1 MAGSHDPLE
10 ITELQ
15 TARELLI
22 DQAATLLDSTG
33 NVSRTIGTLE
43 LPIEILTEWVTRESN
58 FMYATDSMLRIFIY
72 MHACDYTQEEVANR
86 IQSWPYLQLR
96 FDVNGPV
103 SQGTISH
110 TKRRRFSPQL
120 RRFLTVVGRDIQ
132 VVAAE
137 NDLNVRDVP
146 APTPIGQPRSQD
158 CETGSKTREP
168 ITHFVDRHAG
178 DLLETAGTHIFPA
191 FETGRA
197 ANVKHEDEA
206 VWESQTRMSLLG
218 DRTGSR
224 TAYRTF
230 NRQVEDALHHDTH
243 TRAVKKCATP
253 GSYQYTLEDFDTPST
268 NPTPS
273 WRRCADTLQDSFDE
287 SIAGLLEVLQRT
299 DLLTEPVVAAI
310 DITEVPFYVS
320 PWKANSEIE
329 PDDPRIEVGNGKQ
342 KVPKADY
349 PEMVSGCKE
358 ASTYGYKYATLT
370 IIGRDAPIVLAVEPI
385 RENSTWE
392 GDDGETTPLDAAVD
406 RLMDRAT
413 DHLDIHLVMADRGFD
428 GHRVPDVLDSYDV
441 DYLLPKKKYAKDW
454 EAIENIREHPTADI
468 AVEPDVD
475 LYPAPDYE
483 YSHTTNIMYVPPR
496 NEDFVAMEDEEGERS
511 FAVFV
516 TNRDDVTPDDA
527 MGLTARYSSRWD
539 IENEYRSIKRFLPSI
554 ASKDYRMR
562 CFSFV
567 WATLLYNVWR
577 LVDAQLQVLVG
588 EAYDEYDANP
598 VDGRPDTL
606 LTVVGCVF
614 TLMDSLEPP
623 D

>member
-1 MAGSHDPLE
+1 MTSSHDPLE

-15 TARELLI
+15 TARELLV
-22 DQAATLLDSTG
+22 DQASTLLEGTQ
-33 NVSRTIGTLE
+33 NISRTIGSLQFPT
-43 LPIEILTEWVTRESN
+43 EIIDQWVTYKSN
-58 FMYATDSMLRIFIY
+58 FMFSTESMVRVFIY
-72 MHACDYTQEEVANR
+72 MHACDYTQDEVANR

-96 FDVNGPV
+96 FNLQRSV

-120 RRFLTVVGRDIQ
+120 RRLLKAIGNDIR

-137 NDLNVRDVP
+137 NDLDIREVS
-146 APTPIGQPRSQD
+146 APTPIDQPSAQSS
-158 CETGSKTREP
+158 EAGSETREP
-168 ITHFVDRHAG
+168 ITHFVDRHAS
-178 DLLETAGTHIFPA
+178 DLLETAGKHVFPA
-191 FETGRA
+191 FDTGRA

-224 TAYRTF
+224 TVYRTF
-230 NRQVEDALHHDTH
+230 NRQLDDALHHDTH

-253 GSYQYTLEDFDTPST
+253 GSYQYTLGDFDTAST

-273 WRRCADTLQDSFDE
+273 WRRCAETLQDSFDE
-287 SIAGLLEVLQRT
+287 SIAGLLEVLQQT
-299 DLLTEPVVAAI
+299 EMITEPVVAAI
-310 DITEVPFYVS
+310 DITEIPFYVS
-320 PWKANSEIE
+320 PWKAKSDIQ
-329 PDDPRIEVGNGKQ
+329 PDDPRIELGNGKQ

-349 PEMVSGCKE
+349 PEMVSGCKDPG
-358 ASTYGYKYATLT
+358 TYGYKYATLT
-370 IIGRDAPIVLAVEPI
+370 VIGRDAPIVLAIEPI

-392 GDDGETTPLDAAVD
+392 GETGETTPLDEAVD
-406 RLMDRAT
+406 RLMERAT
-413 DHLDIHLVMADRGFD
+413 AHLDIHLVMADRGFD
-428 GHRVPDVLDSYDV
+428 GHRVPAVLDSYDV
-441 DYLLPKKKYAKDW
+441 DYLIPKKKYPKDW
-454 EAIENIREHPTADI
+454 AAIENIREHPTADI

-475 LYPAPDYE
+475 LHPAPDYE

-496 NEDFVAMEDEEGERS
+496 NKDFIAMEDEEGERS

-516 TNRDDVTPDDA
+516 TNREDVSPDDA

-539 IENEYRSIKRFLPSI
+539 IENEYRSIKRFLPSV
-554 ASKDYRMR
+554 ASKDYRVR

-588 EAYDEYDANP
+588 EAYDEYEANP

-606 LTVVGCVF
+606 LTAVGSVF

>member
-1 MAGSHDPLE
+1 MSGLHDPLD
-10 ITELQ
+10 IADLQ
-15 TARELLI
+15 TARERLVN
-22 DQAATLLDSTG
+22 QASTLLEGTQ
-33 NVSRTIGTLE
+33 NISRTIGNLR
-43 LPIEILTEWVTRESN
+43 LPTETIEQWVTRESN
-58 FMYATDSMLRIFIY
+58 FMFSTESMVRVFIY
-72 MHACDYTQEEVANR
+72 MHACDYTQDEVAER
-86 IQSWPYLQLR
+86 IQSWPYLRLR
-96 FDVNGPV
+96 FDLQRSV

-110 TKRRRFSPQL
+110 TKRRRFSQQL
-120 RRFLTVVGRDIQ
+120 RQFLKAIGRDIQ

-137 NDLNVRDVP
+137 HDLDVREVS
-146 APTPIGQPRSQD
+146 APTPVDQTSAR
-158 CETGSKTREP
+158 GSEASSGTREP
-168 ITHFVDRHAG
+168 VTHFVDRHAN
-178 DLLETAGTHIFPA
+178 DLLETAGKHIFPA

-206 VWESQTRMSLLG
+206 VWEFQTRMGLLG
-218 DRTGSR
+218 DRAGSR

-230 NRQVEDALHHDTH
+230 NRQSDDALHHDTH
-243 TRAVKKCATP
+243 MYTIKKCATP
-253 GSYQYTLEDFDTPST
+253 RNYQYTLSDFDTAST
-268 NPTPS
+268 NPNPS
-273 WRRCADTLQDSFDE
+273 WRRCAETLQDSFDD
-287 SIAGLLEVLQRT
+287 SIDGLLGALQET
-299 DLLTEPVVAAI
+299 DMITEPVVAAI

-320 PWKANSEIE
+320 PWKATSEIQ
-329 PDDPRIEVGNGKQ
+329 PNDPRIEVGNGKQ

-358 ASTYGYKYATLT
+358 SGTYGYKYATLT
-370 IIGRDAPIVLAVEPI
+370 VIGRDAPIVLAIEPI

-392 GDDGETTPLDAAVD
+392 GESGETIPLDDAVD
-406 RLMDRAT
+406 RLMERAT
-413 DHLDIHLVMADRGFD
+413 EHLDIYLVMADREFD

-441 DYLLPKKKYAKDW
+441 DYLIPKKKYAKDW
-454 EAIENIREHPTADI
+454 ATIENIREHPTADI

-483 YSHTTNIMYVPPR
+483 YSHTTNILYVPPR

-516 TNRDDVTPDDA
+516 TNRDDVSPDDA

-539 IENEYRSIKRFLPSI
+539 IENEYRSIKRFLPSV
-554 ASKDYRMR
+554 ASKDYRVR

-588 EAYDEYDANP
+588 EAYDDYEANP

-606 LTVVGCVF
+606 LTAVGCVF
-614 TLMDSLEPP
+614 MLMDSLDPP